1 MDCIVDLRRKRNKSI
16 RKEDELVGGSCTHSN
31 SLNCCTQIKLK
42 PFWTDPHL
50 PLSSLPVP
58 TLWIPSSCQNEQTT
72 NNVALCLPFQNA
84 VKFSVTINIIILM
97 EQLFLAKANKSKR
110 DEGYKSSEQM
120 NQSTNPTTLPS
131 YRPLR
136 TLAATQNLYS
146 SMLSL

>member
-1 MDCIVDLRRKRNKSI
+1 
-16 RKEDELVGGSCTHSN
+16 
-31 SLNCCTQIKLK
+31 
-42 PFWTDPHL
+42 
-50 PLSSLPVP
+50 
-58 TLWIPSSCQNEQTT
+58 
-72 NNVALCLPFQNA
+72 VALCLPFQNA